1 MSSSTGGGD
10 DKVVQFPT
18 TAEER
23 RALQR
28 AKQEVERKRLADLF
42 VDETKGALFQTPAGE
57 VFADIIVASVR
68 QTWPIRSKRFR
79 AEYVRYLRRQFE
91 RLTAANSPFAA
102 TFGPALKKS
111 AVAAAIDD
119 FEMKAIASST
129 EREVYARV
137 ASDRGQL
144 FIDLGDQE
152 GRAIRITADGWTI
165 IESPPV
171 RFRRTPDTRPL
182 PMPER
187 GGSISRLR
195 PFLVN
200 FSDDDFTLTVAI
212 LLSALQP
219 HGPYAVLAA
228 YGQQGAAKTSFL
240 RLLRALTDPNRAMTT
255 RLPSSARD
263 LFIAA
268 RNSHVLTF
276 ENISQLSRRM
286 SDDLCRLATGGGM
299 RTRALWTD
307 TDEATFIGARPI
319 MMEGIAN
326 FVTEPDLLSRSI
338 ILTPAPLTSYRSEN
352 ELRAAFDECKGAI
365 LGGLCDMLATG
376 VRRLPE
382 TRIAD
387 LPRMADFSVWCA
399 ACELGGFEAAYTRN
413 REAATDVI
421 LEHDPLA
428 QSVEAFMAK
437 RKEWRG
443 AAGGLLEEI
452 GLAARST
459 NPREL
464 ADRLR
469 RLAPLLRT
477 HGIVISEEPRKAR
490 QRPILITR
498 VEP

>member
-1 MSSSTGGGD
+1 
-10 DKVVQFPT
+10 
-18 TAEER
+18 
-23 RALQR
+23 
-28 AKQEVERKRLADLF
+28 
-42 VDETKGALFQTPAGE
+42 
-57 VFADIIVASVR
+57 
-68 QTWPIRSKRFR
+68 
-79 AEYVRYLRRQFE
+79 
-91 RLTAANSPFAA
+91 
-102 TFGPALKKS
+102 
-111 AVAAAIDD
+111 
-119 FEMKAIASST
+119 MKAIASST

-352 ELRAAFDECKGAI
+352 ELRAAFDECSAI

-387 LPRMADFSVWCA
+387 LPRMADF
-399 ACELGGFEAAYTRN
+399 F
-413 REAATDVI
+413 
-421 LEHDPLA
+421 
-428 QSVEAFMAK
+428 
-437 RKEWRG
+437 
-443 AAGGLLEEI
+443 GLV
-452 GLAARST
+452 RS
-459 NPREL
+459 
-464 ADRLR
+464 LR
-469 RLAPLLRT
+469 A
-477 HGIVISEEPRKAR
+477 S
-490 QRPILITR
+490 
-498 VEP
+498 